1 MSQPP
6 PPQTRTPC
14 GELGLG
20 LRDTSVVG
28 GSGPAVGGRSGSPQ
42 PARAPARSSGAELRE
57 GAVPVPRGAWSAAA
71 SPPAPEGGR
80 CAVHSRPQRG
90 ARPVCHA
97 VAAPGGGGPLPVS
110 PSLPTGR
117 EGPRPP
123 GDAHA
128 RLFPSLA
135 PAPAGGLALAEG
147 ASVPLSRGSRR
158 FLRGTAWGPRHRPTE
173 LGEAFPGLACG
184 VPSARPFL
192 QGRLLCDSARG
203 GDRLCPERPR
213 GAQGAWCPLGTLAG
227 PRVTPPLSGRR
238 PDGHLH
244 DAPPGRGGGAER
256 PRGRPAAGR
265 APVLRPSRPPD
276 RGLRPGAPPDAQQTG
291 EGPTQGPWAGAV
303 LPGRGTSVTVTL
315 RTRDPDPPKSVTDP
329 PGPPP
334 CGSREP
340 VGREAWCPR
349 RAPGLSTRGSRVQ
362 PREEPAVG
370 TGARSRG
377 EGGACGAS
385 GPGAAVA
392 VWAEASVCRNAGA
405 TLTPRGRA

>member
-1 MSQPP
+1 MCRALPASARRSSCLPRGSCPRRRRPP
-6 PPQTRTPC
+6 A
-14 GELGLG
+14 
-20 LRDTSVVG
+20 SVPVTAHG
-28 GSGPAVGGRSGSPQ
+28 ARGAPTAGRRARLAFPVAGSGPRWRPGSRRGGLGPPLTWLTPLPEGDGVG
-42 PARAPARSSGAELRE
+42 
-57 GAVPVPRGAWSAAA
+57 AA
-71 SPPAPEGGR
+71 SPPHG
-80 CAVHSRPQRG
+80 
-90 ARPVCHA
+90 
-97 VAAPGGGGPLPVS
+97 
-110 PSLPTGR
+110 
-117 EGPRPP
+117 
-123 GDAHA
+123 
-128 RLFPSLA
+128 
-135 PAPAGGLALAEG
+135 AGG
-147 ASVPLSRGSRR
+147 SVSG
-158 FLRGTAWGPRHRPTE
+158 
-173 LGEAFPGLACG
+173 PGLR

-192 QGRLLCDSARG
+192 QGHLLCDSARG

-213 GAQGAWCPLGTLAG
+213 GAQGAWCPPGTLAG

-265 APVLRPSRPPD
+265 APVLRPSRPPG
-276 RGLRPGAPPDAQQTG
+276 RGLRPGPPPDAQQTG

-329 PGPPP
+329 PGPSP

>member
-1 MSQPP
+1 MCRALPASARRSSCLPRGSCPRRRRPP
-6 PPQTRTPC
+6 A
-14 GELGLG
+14 
-20 LRDTSVVG
+20 SVPVSAHG
-28 GSGPAVGGRSGSPQ
+28 ARGAPTAGRRARPAFPVAGSGPRWRPGSRRGGLGPPHTSLTPLPEGDGVG
-42 PARAPARSSGAELRE
+42 
-57 GAVPVPRGAWSAAA
+57 AA
-71 SPPAPEGGR
+71 SPPHG
-80 CAVHSRPQRG
+80 
-90 ARPVCHA
+90 
-97 VAAPGGGGPLPVS
+97 
-110 PSLPTGR
+110 
-117 EGPRPP
+117 
-123 GDAHA
+123 
-128 RLFPSLA
+128 
-135 PAPAGGLALAEG
+135 AGG
-147 ASVPLSRGSRR
+147 SVSG
-158 FLRGTAWGPRHRPTE
+158 
-173 LGEAFPGLACG
+173 PGLR

-213 GAQGAWCPLGTLAG
+213 GAQGAWRPPGTLAG

-265 APVLRPSRPPD
+265 APVLRPSRPPG

-329 PGPPP
+329 SGPPP
-334 CGSREP
+334 RGSREP

-370 TGARSRG
+370 TGARSGG

>member
-1 MSQPP
+1 M
-6 PPQTRTPC
+6 C
-14 GELGLG
+14 
-20 LRDTSVVG
+20 
-28 GSGPAVGGRSGSPQ
+28 
-42 PARAPARSSGAELRE
+42 RAPPASVRRSSCLPRGSCPRRRRPPAS
-57 GAVPVPRGAWSAAA
+57 VPVSAHGARGA
-71 SPPAPEGGR
+71 
-80 CAVHSRPQRG
+80 
-90 ARPVCHA
+90 
-97 VAAPGGGGPLPVS
+97 
-110 PSLPTGR
+110 PT
-117 EGPRPP
+117 P

-147 ASVPLSRGSRR
+147 ASVPPLVPLSRRSRR

-213 GAQGAWCPLGTLAG
+213 GAQGAWCPPGTLAG

-315 RTRDPDPPKSVTDP
+315 RTRDPDPPKSGTDP

-334 CGSREP
+334 RGSREP

-377 EGGACGAS
+377 EGGACGAA